1 MFKIIQDS
9 IILYKI
15 VNLRYLLEIRRSYK
29 PLSQSHLKHDV
40 HVHTCACTC
49 TLTIAYS
56 ELQAGKIPG
65 YQLFHT
71 TFNI

>member
-29 PLSQSHLKHDV
+29 PLFQNHLKHDV
-40 HVHTCACTC
+40 HVH
-49 TLTIAYS
+49 AYIVIH
-56 ELQAGKIPG
+56 APVPA
-65 YQLFHT
+65 
-71 TFNI
+71 N